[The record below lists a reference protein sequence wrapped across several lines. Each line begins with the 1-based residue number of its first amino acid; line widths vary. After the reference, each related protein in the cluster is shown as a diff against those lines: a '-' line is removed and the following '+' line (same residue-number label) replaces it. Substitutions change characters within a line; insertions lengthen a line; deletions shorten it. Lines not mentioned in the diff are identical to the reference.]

1 MEAVLLVIH
10 LIVALSIIA
19 IVLIQPSDAGGFLGS
34 SGSSSNMMM
43 PRRSGDVLTKITTIL
58 AGCFFVTSLLLAV
71 VASHQPVKKSILD
84 EASDITGPE
93 ATGPKNTPTPD
104 LVPGA
109 KATAPVPAKTSPSL
123 VPLPDKKPAAPKAPI
138 SK

>member
-10 LIVALSIIA
+10 LIVALAIIA
-19 IVLIQPSDAGGFLGS
+19 IVLIQPSEAGGFLGS
-34 SGSSSNMMM
+34 SGSMSNMMM
-43 PRRSGDVLTKITTIL
+43 PRRSADVLTRATTIL

-71 VASHQPVKKSILD
+71 MASNRPAHKSILD
-84 EASDITGPE
+84 AATDVTGPVVE
-93 ATGPKNTPTPD
+93 GKKNEPTPT

-109 KATAPVPAKTSPSL
+109 PAKPEA
-123 VPLPDKKPAAPKAPI
+123 VKPAPPAKKGAPEAPI